1 MKERLWKNE
10 CEKMFVKDR
19 LWNKDCEGKIVKWRV
34 WTKDRLWK
42 KDSERKFVKGR
53 LKDIE
58 SRCLKKEA
66 CRGMGSHFC
75 WAKKTGYGPTNGLTD
90 RRIDHQTNRR
100 TDGWMYPLNKKYFK
114 GVENYFLPFS
124 PILAI
129 KKQHKKQVSNRWAYN
144 TMDGQMD
151 WWMDRQTHLYRKALC
166 SAQFLHIVT
175 DFCNEMK
182 YF

>member
-42 KDSERKFVKGR
+42 KDSERKIVKGR

-90 RRIDHQTNRR
+90 RRIDHQTNRQ

-114 GVENYFLPFS
+114 GVENYFLPFPPFWQS
-124 PILAI
+124 
-129 KKQHKKQVSNRWAYN
+129 KNNRKSRLP
-144 TMDGQMD
+144 TDGPTTQ
-151 WWMDRQTHLYRKALC
+151 WMDRWTDGWTDRHTCIEKLYV
-166 SAQFLHIVT
+166 LHNFYIL
-175 DFCNEMK
+175 
-182 YF
+182 

>member
-1 MKERLWKNE
+1 
-10 CEKMFVKDR
+10 MFVKDR

-34 WTKDRLWK
+34 WTKDRLWN
-42 KDSERKFVKGR
+42 KDSERKIVKGR

-75 WAKKTGYGPTNGLTD
+75 WAKKMGYGPTNGLTD

-114 GVENYFLPFS
+114 GVENYFLPFWQS
-124 PILAI
+124 
-129 KKQHKKQVSNRWAYN
+129 KNNRKSRLP
-144 TMDGQMD
+144 TDGPTTQ
-151 WWMDRQTHLYRKALC
+151 WMDRWTDGWTDRYTCIEKLYVLHNLC
-166 SAQFLHIVT
+166 IL
-175 DFCNEMK
+175 
-182 YF
+182 